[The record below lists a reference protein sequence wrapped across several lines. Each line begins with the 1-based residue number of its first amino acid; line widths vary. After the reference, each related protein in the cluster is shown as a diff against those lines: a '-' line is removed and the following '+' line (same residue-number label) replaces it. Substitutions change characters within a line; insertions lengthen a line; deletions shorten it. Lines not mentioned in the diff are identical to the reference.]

1 MNSAND
7 CGPVD
12 PRLPLKQERLI
23 FESAALLLP
32 TGIPNLILVASRV
45 KNWVEPLLYRTI
57 LLRPDLSRIPSE
69 VVGLPVFDG
78 AHLLRISETNSS
90 LLKHTVKDLFI
101 GLAVDPS
108 TAHNILTACTRVTHL
123 FAQFN
128 TALNAM
134 PSLSALQDV
143 RYLAVDVDMV
153 LRSTESDALHP
164 LLLNVRHL
172 ELLDFARVSRHGL
185 CDRLLLMENLT
196 HLTLNS
202 PLHPNVS
209 HAELQSN
216 ARLRCIETDYGLDWL
231 LEVHTGEGYW
241 TLADEFLEAQRM
253 KQTDGES
260 FPQISGVILTP
271 FAALRYSISDGDRF
285 LAVSYV
291 YLALLCCMDT
301 GHLLR
306 GLDTS
311 ATFTAGVPAI
321 YPDQSRLEPSKIED
335 SLLIRLSTHH

>member
-1 MNSAND
+1 MTAI
-7 CGPVD
+7 
-12 PRLPLKQERLI
+12 L
-23 FESAALLLP
+23 
-32 TGIPNLILVASRV
+32 LILGFPSNWNTSSSNPDIRCSLASHWNSQSYPGRLSGE
-45 KNWVEPLLYRTI
+45 KLGRTT
-57 LLRPDLSRIPSE
+57 SSA
-69 VVGLPVFDG
+69 LPVFDG
-78 AHLLRISETNSS
+78 AHLLWISETNSS
-90 LLKHTVKDLFI
+90 LLKHAVKDLFI

-108 TAHNILTACTRVTHL
+108 TAHNILTACTRVAHL

-134 PSLSALQDV
+134 LSLSALQDV

-164 LLLNVRHL
+164 LLLNVTHL
-172 ELLDFARVSRHGL
+172 ELLDFARVSLHGL

-216 ARLRCIETDYGLDWL
+216 ARLRCIVFLNADISMDKSPLVGDSRFLCIQQETDYGLDWL
-231 LEVHTGEGYW
+231 LEVRTGEGYW
-241 TLADEFLEAQRM
+241 TLADEFLEARRM

-285 LAVSYV
+285 
-291 YLALLCCMDT
+291 
-301 GHLLR
+301 
-306 GLDTS
+306 
-311 ATFTAGVPAI
+311 
-321 YPDQSRLEPSKIED
+321 
-335 SLLIRLSTHH
+335 